1 MRLSLLA
8 IMLFAATLFGGVSA
22 EAAPI
27 SASSTKNSTQI
38 DDDDKDGKKKEPTI
52 EEMKKQV
59 ETAFAQMLEYD
70 AKTKKFKIKKEFTKD
85 LPVPAPLI
93 ENFLNGFIK
102 NDNGRPV
109 ISDDERFKQMLPM
122 LKRFMGQGRKEM
134 ERFQKMTPE
143 ERKKAMKK
151 AQGYGK
157 MLQNPKARDGMNKL
171 NKLLKKKPG
180 AKTPKAQPKH
190 TTPKRMTPKVQPKRA
205 PRRSPTLKKLKESLE
220 QRVVRLEKRIRAL
233 EKALRNR
240 GPQGLPQ
247 LPEMGGVDAA
257 KDIVNGL
264 VRLSKIMKKEDWERV
279 TKVVQSMLGEFK
291 QEDLQEPQKLLQKI
305 QKVMDPSDLER
316 FMEILSDFLE
326 TEEGQAFE
334 GRVEKLVSDL
344 EKFMSSEEGQQMME
358 RVRKLA
364 ERFQKGDLPKNFE
377 KLFGQDKAEK
387 KSQKRSKKSPRRN
400 RKVVRRLY

>member
-8 IMLFAATLFGGVSA
+8 ITLFAATLLGGVSA
-22 EAAPI
+22 EAAPVRAPNTQR
-27 SASSTKNSTQI
+27 SVQI
-38 DDDDKDGKKKEPTI
+38 DDDDDKNKEPSI

-59 ETAFAQMLEYD
+59 ETVFAQMLEYD
-70 AKTKKFKIKKEFTKD
+70 EKTKKFKIKKEFTKD

-93 ENFLNGFIK
+93 ENFLNGFLK

-109 ISDDERFKQMLPM
+109 IGDEERFKQMLPM

-143 ERKKAMKK
+143 ERKKALKK

-171 NKLLKKKPG
+171 NKLLQKKPG
-180 AKTPKAQPKH
+180 AKKPATPKPMKPQVQS
-190 TTPKRMTPKVQPKRA
+190 KRSRKA
-205 PRRSPTLKKLKESLE
+205 PGLKKLKETLE
-220 QRVVRLEKRIRAL
+220 QRVARLEKRIRKL
-233 EKALRNR
+233 ENALRKR
-240 GPQGLPQ
+240 GPQGMPQIPQ
-247 LPEMGGVDAA
+247 LPQMGGLDAA

-279 TKVVQSMLGEFK
+279 SKVVQSMLGEFK

-334 GRVEKLVSDL
+334 ARVEKLVSDL
-344 EKFMSSEEGQQMME
+344 EKFMSSERGQQMME
-358 RVRKLA
+358 RVRKMA

-377 KLFGQDKAEK
+377 KLFGQDKAQK
-387 KSQKRSKKSPRRN
+387 KTEKRSKKSRGRS
-400 RKVVRRLY
+400 RKVVSRLY

>member
-27 SASSTKNSTQI
+27 SAPSTQNSTQI
-38 DDDDKDGKKKEPTI
+38 DDDDDKKKEPSI

-59 ETAFAQMLEYD
+59 EMTFAQMLEYD

-143 ERKKAMKK
+143 ERQKALKK

-171 NKLLKKKPG
+171 NKMLKKKPG
-180 AKTPKAQPKH
+180 ANTPKAQPKR
-190 TTPKRMTPKVQPKRA
+190 TTPKRMTPKVQPKRSRKA
-205 PRRSPTLKKLKESLE
+205 PSLKKLKESLE
-220 QRVVRLEKRIRAL
+220 QRVARLEKRIRTL

-240 GPQGLPQ
+240 GPQGMPQ

-264 VRLSKIMKKEDWERV
+264 VRLSKIMKKEDWDRV

-334 GRVEKLVSDL
+334 ARVEKLVSDL
-344 EKFMSSEEGQQMME
+344 EKFMSSEQGQQMME

-377 KLFGQDKAEK
+377 KLFGQDKGQK
-387 KSQKRSKKSPRRN
+387 KSKKRSKKSPRRS
-400 RKVVRRLY
+400 RKVVSRLY